1 MTSEIKRIKKNL
13 TYRIVTIDGEHY
25 LMDTGRPFWKGLFP
39 YSFWVF
45 SHPGYKLDDEKVLDA
60 VEETGDGKWKTLAL
74 GSVGGGSA
82 FFLTPLVEYLDMPTS
97 SLINGLILLLSLT
110 VILFTRLYY
119 SKQNKEKIN
128 KIVDLT
134 QLKTEKLIIRP
145 SISYFLKFTLLYI
158 IFLGLT
164 IMSFGMFIDYGNIIA
179 LLCSMFLFFFALIF
193 NITNVRPDE
202 TYGKL
207 ANPKYSS

>member
-74 GSVGGGSA
+74 GSIGGGSA

-97 SLINGLILLLSLT
+97 SITNIAILLLALT
-110 VILFTRLYY
+110 VILFMRFYY
-119 SKQNKEKIN
+119 SKQNKENIN
-128 KIVDLT
+128 KIVDFE
-134 QLKTEKLIIRP
+134 QLKKEKIIIRP
-145 SISYFLKFTLLYI
+145 SVSYFFKFTLIYLFI
-158 IFLGLT
+158 LGILFLFLAA
-164 IMSFGMFIDYGNIIA
+164 FIELGNLV
-179 LLCSMFLFFFALIF
+179 LLMVSMYLFFFALIF
-193 NITNVRPDE
+193 NIANVRPGQ

-207 ANPKYSS
+207 ANPNR